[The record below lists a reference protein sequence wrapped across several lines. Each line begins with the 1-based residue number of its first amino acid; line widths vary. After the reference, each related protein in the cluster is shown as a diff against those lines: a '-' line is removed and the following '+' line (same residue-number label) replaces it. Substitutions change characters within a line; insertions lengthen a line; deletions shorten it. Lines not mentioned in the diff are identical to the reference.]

1 MKTQHLWTLSA
12 VAHRVL
18 NETAKEEIMNFQ
30 KAINLT
36 LIATLT
42 SGTAVAQCFGRLVEE
57 GHPPAVRGISTNDP
71 GFTVRYWA
79 WDDFNRRRGGRAQP
93 ALQDSRNGIVL
104 SHLNWLDADVCL
116 DQGPVDRTA
125 VLFESLGPNGAGQW
139 ALVNLEANKGIDT
152 DIDLAQRLIRPP
164 SSRAVPVPVPRLVS
178 TIMTEDLIEI
188 RLDWDLHHQGE
199 ILSDLKDDQGRPLT
213 SVRGFA
219 PYIING
225 PAATTRPW
233 DWTRGI
239 DVEPDAVNGYSTD
252 TSATLR
258 LPRSMWQD
266 VSICFCLALTFD
278 GNGDADGEDPLS
290 RSVHGEYLGAPS
302 RWIDLPPMG
311 TTTPPAIGSTK
322 RLRATAR
329 IVTLQ
334 TQ

>member
-1 MKTQHLWTLSA
+1 M
-12 VAHRVL
+12 
-18 NETAKEEIMNFQ
+18 
-30 KAINLT
+30 
-36 LIATLT
+36 
-42 SGTAVAQCFGRLVEE
+42 AQCFGRMVERK
-57 GHPPAVRGISTNDP
+57 HPSAIHGISTADL

-93 ALQDSRNGIVL
+93 VLQDSRKGILVSDL
-104 SHLNWLDADVCL
+104 DWLDADVCL
-116 DQGPVDRTA
+116 DQGPVERTA
-125 VLFESLGPNGAGQW
+125 VLFESIGPNGAGQW

-152 DIDLAQRLIRPP
+152 DIDLAQRLIDPT
-164 SSRAVPVPVPRLVS
+164 SSRAVPVPVPRVIS

-188 RLDWDLHHQGE
+188 RLDWDLDHQGE
-199 ILSDLKDDQGRPLT
+199 ILSDLEDDQGRPLP

-233 DWTRGI
+233 DWTRGK

-266 VSICFCLALTFD
+266 FSICFCLALTYD

-302 RWIDLPPMG
+302 PWMDLPPLG
-311 TTTPPAIGSTK
+311 TPNPTAGGSTT
-322 RLRATAR
+322 RLRAKAR
-329 IVTLQ
+329 IINLESQ
-334 TQ
+334 

>member
-1 MKTQHLWTLSA
+1 
-12 VAHRVL
+12 
-18 NETAKEEIMNFQ
+18 MNCQ
-30 KAINLT
+30 RTINLI
-36 LIATLT
+36 LVATLT
-42 SGTAVAQCFGRLVEE
+42 SGTTMAQCFGRMVE
-57 GHPPAVRGISTNDP
+57 GKHPPAVRGISTADP

-93 ALQDSRNGIVL
+93 VLQDSRKGILV
-104 SHLNWLDADVCL
+104 SHLDWLDADVCL
-116 DQGPVDRTA
+116 DQGPVERTA

-139 ALVNLEANKGIDT
+139 ALINLEANKGIDT
-152 DIDLAQRLIRPP
+152 DIDLAQHLIHPP

-199 ILSDLKDDQGRPLT
+199 ILSDLEDDQGRPLS

-233 DWTRGI
+233 DWTRGR
-239 DVEPDAVNGYSTD
+239 DVEADAVNGYSTD

-258 LPRSMWQD
+258 LPRSMWHD
-266 VSICFCLALTFD
+266 VSICFCLALTYD

-302 RWIDLPPMG
+302 QWMDLPPLG
-311 TTTPPAIGSTK
+311 TTLPIAVGSAT
-322 RLRATAR
+322 RLRAKAR
-329 IVTLQ
+329 IINLEDQ
-334 TQ
+334 